1 MIEKILKVLTKE
13 GAIYLYE
20 IINKNEIEIIM
31 NDNEYSVKEIM
42 SILNLKDR
50 VNFLRNYLTPA
61 LDEGLVSMKFPE
73 QPKHPKQKYLLTSKG
88 KAILSE

>member
-31 NDNEYSVKEIM
+31 NDNEYSIYNFKRNEKGFIKVEKISENEIILKNSSVSNAL
-42 SILNLKDR
+42 SIVTANKS
-50 VNFLRNYLTPA
+50 A
-61 LDEGLVSMKFPE
+61 
-73 QPKHPKQKYLLTSKG
+73 
-88 KAILSE
+88 

>member
-31 NDNEYSVKEIM
+31 NDNEYSI
-42 SILNLKDR
+42 
-50 VNFLRNYLTPA
+50 
-61 LDEGLVSMKFPE
+61 
-73 QPKHPKQKYLLTSKG
+73 
-88 KAILSE
+88 

>member
-31 NDNEYSVKEIM
+31 NDNEYSIYNFKRNEKGFIKVEKVKKKYWF
-42 SILNLKDR
+42 NLK
-50 VNFLRNYLTPA
+50 
-61 LDEGLVSMKFPE
+61 SM
-73 QPKHPKQKYLLTSKG
+73 L
-88 KAILSE
+88 